1 MRGIRAFRDLP
12 LWAKVLIGPAVCLA
26 TGCAVLTAIW
36 LGASATEDR
45 LAEVAHRALPAAVAS
60 ARLLDEVD
68 TIEATAMRAMVW
80 QQAGV
85 PDATIDGLNKD
96 VTARLRALR
105 EDSAAIVAARSEADA
120 DMPRLRAIAA
130 RSTVYGKQIGEAL
143 DLISDPA
150 IATGYFRRA
159 DATFATLRGDI
170 AAL

>member
-45 LAEVAHRALPAAVAS
+45 LAGVAHRALPAAVAS

-143 DLISDPA
+143 
-150 IATGYFRRA
+150 
-159 DATFATLRGDI
+159 
-170 AAL
+170 